1 MPNCPERR
9 GLRNRRGHA
18 AGCAADVLGHRE
30 ASGDSAPRASVPA
43 IFALELMMMGGSSA
57 LADNSAQTP
66 DNGTDPTRLTQSIS
80 TSLEHLSLRGELSQN
95 TFDVQYS
102 TPITDDARTALRL
115 TVPFIQT
122 DVAGNDSYSLSDVGL
137 KISDVLTITR
147 QYGIVVSGEV
157 TFDTAN
163 QTEGGTGKNVFK
175 GTIAYVKFLEDGM
188 IVAPSLNQSNS
199 IWGEGDRRAVN
210 MTVLDF
216 YIVPKLDDPNT
227 FLTLDPA
234 INSNWQIGAQFL
246 SLAVTI
252 GRALGPAFGGRAQIY
267 LRSSTF
273 AGGER
278 SANWGVEVGYRVIG
292 F

>member
-1 MPNCPERR
+1 
-9 GLRNRRGHA
+9 
-18 AGCAADVLGHRE
+18 
-30 ASGDSAPRASVPA
+30 
-43 IFALELMMMGGSSA
+43 
-57 LADNSAQTP
+57 
-66 DNGTDPTRLTQSIS
+66 
-80 TSLEHLSLRGELSQN
+80 LEHLSLRGELSQN

-122 DVAGNDSYSLSDVGL
+122 DVAGSDSYSLSDVGL
-137 KISDVLTITR
+137 KISDVLRITR

-175 GTIAYVKFLEDGM
+175 GTLAYVKFLEGGM
-188 IVAPSLNQSNS
+188 IVAPLLNQSNS

-216 YIVPKLDDPNT
+216 YIVPKLNDPNT
-227 FLTLDPA
+227 FVTLDPA